1 MKQSKRQ
8 SMYETIIST
17 MIGFVVSLIS
27 VVVIFPVFDI
37 HTSFGTDFVITVY
50 FTVISIVRGYFVRRY
65 FNSKIIIK

>member
-17 MIGFVVSLIS
+17 MIVFVVSLIS

-37 HTSFGTDFVITVY
+37 HTSFGTDFIITVY
-50 FTVISIVRGYFVRRY
+50 FTVISILRGYFVRRY
-65 FNSKIIIK
+65 FNSK